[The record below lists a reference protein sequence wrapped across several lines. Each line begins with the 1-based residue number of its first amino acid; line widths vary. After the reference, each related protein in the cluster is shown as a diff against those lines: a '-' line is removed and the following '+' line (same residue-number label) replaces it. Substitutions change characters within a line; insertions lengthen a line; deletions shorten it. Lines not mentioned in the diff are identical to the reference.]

1 MTETESQVLDIC
13 CINSWLINGL
23 IIMGTLDLNAV
34 VGLYV
39 LIIPLFA
46 LHWPWDQSLEVYLFM
61 YMAAPIYG
69 SSLEEILKR
78 L

>member
-13 CINSWLINGL
+13 CINSWLINGG

-39 LIIPLFA
+39 LMIPLFA
-46 LHWPWDQSLEVYLFM
+46 LHWPWDQSLVVYLLM
-61 YMAAPIYG
+61 SMATPSYG
-69 SSLEEILKR
+69 SS
-78 L
+78 

>member
-1 MTETESQVLDIC
+1 
-13 CINSWLINGL
+13 
-23 IIMGTLDLNAV
+23 MGTLDLNAV

-46 LHWPWDQSLEVYLFM
+46 LNWPWDQSLVVYLLMFM
-61 YMAAPIYG
+61 DAPIYG
-69 SSLEEILKR
+69 SSLEETVKR

>member
-1 MTETESQVLDIC
+1 
-13 CINSWLINGL
+13 
-23 IIMGTLDLNAV
+23 MGTLDLNAV

-46 LHWPWDQSLEVYLFM
+46 LNWPWDEPLGVYLRIS
-61 YMAAPIYG
+61 MATPIYG
-69 SSLEEILKR
+69 SSLEETLKR